1 VQRYSGE
8 IAYGDVVSGTARS
21 GDAGAQ
27 VLGIDPR
34 TFARTA
40 YWQSSYADESLED
53 LVTALGGPLVDGR
66 LRVVASG
73 VPAGPAELQLG
84 RTRVSVDVIA
94 TARVLPGRRTVD
106 PVVLVYADRL
116 PSDIG
121 GADRVSELWTDG
133 PQGPAVEAL
142 VEAGGRAPL
151 TFSEA
156 DVFTTANFLGITWT
170 FGYLS
175 ALAVFVGVIAVGGLL
190 LYLEARS
197 RTRVSG
203 YVMARRLGLS
213 RAAHLRSLA
222 VELGSVAVAGLVLGA
237 VLAAAAVAVVYRR
250 LDVDL
255 LRPPTPLLDVPWPA
269 VALTAAA
276 TAVVALLA
284 ALYAQRAADRADP
297 ATVLREDA

>member
-1 VQRYSGE
+1 MSGP
-8 IAYGDVVSGTARS
+8 A
-21 GDAGAQ
+21 
-27 VLGIDPR
+27 
-34 TFARTA
+34 
-40 YWQSSYADESLED
+40 ADGQL
-53 LVTALGGPLVDGR
+53 P
-66 LRVVASG
+66 VVASDL
-73 VPAGPAELQLG
+73 PTGPADLRFG
-84 RTRVSVDVIA
+84 RTRVPVDVVA
-94 TARVLPGRRTVD
+94 TARVLPGRRTTD
-106 PVVLVYADRL
+106 PVVLVSQTRFPPDVT
-116 PSDIG
+116 
-121 GADRVSELWTDG
+121 GADRVSELWTNG
-133 PQGPAVEAL
+133 ERGPAIEAL

-156 DVFTTANFLGITWT
+156 DVFTSANFLGITWT

-255 LRPPTPLLDVPWPA
+255 LRPPTPLLDVPVPA
-269 VALTAAA
+269 VLGRRRSPWSSRCWPRSTPSAPPTAP
-276 TAVVALLA
+276 TRRPCCGKTPEGPPCPPPLA
-284 ALYAQRAADRADP
+284 GSRRDP
-297 ATVLREDA
+297 AGRPHLGVRASCRLCATSRPVESQIR

>member
-1 VQRYSGE
+1 
-8 IAYGDVVSGTARS
+8 
-21 GDAGAQ
+21 
-27 VLGIDPR
+27 
-34 TFARTA
+34 
-40 YWQSSYADESLED
+40 
-53 LVTALGGPLVDGR
+53 VDGR
-66 LRVVASG
+66 LPAVATDL
-73 VPAGPAELQLG
+73 PTGPADLRLG
-84 RTRVSVDVIA
+84 RSTVLVDVVA
-94 TARVLPGRRTVD
+94 TARVLPGRRTTD
-106 PVVLVYADRL
+106 PVVLLSQPRFPGGVQ
-116 PSDIG
+116 
-121 GADRVSELWTDG
+121 GADRVSELWTNG
-133 PQGPAVEAL
+133 PQGPAVDAL
-142 VEAGGRAPL
+142 ESAGGRVPL
-151 TFSEA
+151 TFTDA
-156 DVFTTANFLGITWT
+156 DVFTAANFLGISWT

-222 VELGSVAVAGLVLGA
+222 VELGLVAVAGLVLGA

-255 LRPPTPLLDVPWPA
+255 LRPPTPLLDVPWGA

-276 TAVVALLA
+276 TVLVALLA